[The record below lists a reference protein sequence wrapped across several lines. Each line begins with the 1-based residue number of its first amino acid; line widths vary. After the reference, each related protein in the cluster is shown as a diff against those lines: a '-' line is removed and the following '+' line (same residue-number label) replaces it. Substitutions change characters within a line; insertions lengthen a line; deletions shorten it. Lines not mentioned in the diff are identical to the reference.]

1 MAMFDILTV
10 KKTVQDLVSKAR
22 SLKDKIEE
30 LKKQRED
37 IATAPA
43 AKSDIKAQISR
54 EIEDRAA
61 KYEKHFRRQMDR
73 FVRAPAR
80 IADGGQLRQ
89 DLFLAI
95 TPENGQAASF
105 LTAEMGMAA
114 IFKKLMIDGLH
125 AQVDAMEWPDQGLPA
140 AERARSILE
149 LDDSIGRLER
159 ELSELLGSAR
169 SAGISIDV

>member
-1 MAMFDILTV
+1 MGSFDFLSFR
-10 KKTVQDLVSKAR
+10 KTVQDLASKAR
-22 SLKDKIEE
+22 ALKEKIEQ

-43 AKSDIKAQISR
+43 AKSDIKAQITQA
-54 EIEDRAA
+54 IEERA
-61 KYEKHFRRQMDR
+61 KQYEKHFRRQMER

-80 IADGGQLRQ
+80 VSDPAQLRQ
-89 DLFLAI
+89 ELLLAI
-95 TPENGQAASF
+95 TPDNGQMASF
-105 LTAEMGMAA
+105 YTAEVGMAA
-114 IFKKLMIDGLH
+114 VFKRLMLEGLH

-140 AERARSILE
+140 AERAKVIHE
-149 LDDSIGRLER
+149 LDASIGALET

>member
-1 MAMFDILTV
+1 MAMFDFLTV
-10 KKTVQDLVSKAR
+10 KKTVQDLASKAR

-54 EIEDRAA
+54 VIEERATQ
-61 KYEKHFRRQMDR
+61 YEKHFRRQMDR
-73 FVRAPAR
+73 FIRTPAR
-80 IADGGQLRQ
+80 ITDAAQLRQ
-89 DLFLAI
+89 NLFLAI
-95 TPENGQAASF
+95 PPENGQTASF
-105 LTAEMGMAA
+105 LTSEMGMAA

-140 AERARSILE
+140 AERARAILE
-149 LDDSIGRLER
+149 LDDSISRLEL
-159 ELSELLGSAR
+159 ELSEMLGSAR